1 MLDQKIFGEKLR
13 NHRKGLG
20 MTQEE
25 VAEKVGVSA
34 QAVSKWEAGDCL
46 PDCFNL
52 KAISDI
58 YQISADVLLETES
71 SGDIEAVS
79 AKIEQ
84 LGTEFLWSAFG
95 GNGYTNDHFHCEL
108 GEDLLSMWKGIYFA
122 ETGDRRKQQESK
134 ELGNL
139 RIRGPFGMKIWD
151 DDGVVCV
158 IKNALIEKMQTAPA
172 MITEVMEALC
182 SEDGQRLILALGDQK
197 THPKEQLLS
206 TTGLELHRLN
216 ELLLLFSENRIIAFV
231 SDHRECAMPG
241 YQISGH
247 CGIAAYMVLGAMHV
261 MMKRNYSLSEYL
273 DHPESM

>member
-13 NHRKGLG
+13 NHRKLLG

-25 VAEKVGVSA
+25 VGEHIGVSA

-52 KAISDI
+52 KAISDL
-58 YQISADVLLETES
+58 YNISADVLLETES

-84 LGTEFLWSAFG
+84 IGTEFIWAAMG
-95 GNGYTNDHFHCEL
+95 GKTYANNSNHCEL

-122 ETGDRRKQQESK
+122 EVGDRRIQAESK
-134 ELGNL
+134 ARGNL

-158 IKNALIEKMQTAPA
+158 IKNALVNQMQCAPQIIA
-172 MITEVMEALC
+172 EVMQSLC
-182 SEDGQRLILALGDQK
+182 SEDGQRLILALGDNK

-206 TTGLELHRLN
+206 DTGLVQPRMN
-216 ELLLLFSENRIIAFV
+216 ELLLLLSENRIIEFV
-231 SDHRECAMPG
+231 SDPRETAVTG
-241 YQISGH
+241 YRISGH
-247 CGIAAYMVLGAMHV
+247 CGIAAYMVLAAMHV
-261 MMKRNYSLSEYL
+261 LMKRNYALSEYL
-273 DHPESM
+273 DNPKFE

>member
-1 MLDQKIFGEKLR
+1 
-13 NHRKGLG
+13 
-20 MTQEE
+20 
-25 VAEKVGVSA
+25 
-34 QAVSKWEAGDCL
+34 
-46 PDCFNL
+46 
-52 KAISDI
+52 
-58 YQISADVLLETES
+58 
-71 SGDIEAVS
+71 
-79 AKIEQ
+79 
-84 LGTEFLWSAFG
+84 
-95 GNGYTNDHFHCEL
+95 
-108 GEDLLSMWKGIYFA
+108 
-122 ETGDRRKQQESK
+122 
-134 ELGNL
+134 
-139 RIRGPFGMKIWD
+139 MKIWD

-261 MMKRNYSLSEYL
+261 LMKRNYSLSEYL
-273 DHPESM
+273 DHPDSV

>member
-1 MLDQKIFGEKLR
+1 
-13 NHRKGLG
+13 

-95 GNGYTNDHFHCEL
+95 GRSYTNDRFHCEL

-206 TTGLELHRLN
+206 ATGLELHRLN

-247 CGIAAYMVLGAMHV
+247 CGIAAYMVLGAIHIL
-261 MMKRNYSLSEYL
+261 MKRNYSLSEYL
-273 DHPESM
+273 DHPDSV